1 MTTRDIFILALRV
14 IGFWTLLSAVSGLT
28 YALVMTYQLFGVSSG
43 KGFLPPEYGL
53 IDVLLVA
60 WLPISIQCIAACI
73 CFRYAT
79 NIASLFYGQAECAE
93 ETPPVISVTEA
104 GMYRVAA
111 QLLGV
116 YALLAA
122 IPPLSRSIA
131 RFAAGVPVPF
141 EVTAPVQACLYLTSA
156 VLLIC
161 GAPSIARWLGK
172 LRYDPETADPD
183 KYHVPE
189 QREG

>member
-1 MTTRDIFILALRV
+1 MTARDIFILALRV
-14 IGFWTLLSAVSGLT
+14 FGFWALLRVVGGLS
-28 YALVMTYQLFGVSSG
+28 YALAMTSQFVGLSSG
-43 KGFLPPEYGL
+43 NFWPPFGL
-53 IDVLLVA
+53 IDMLVTA
-60 WLPISIQCIAACI
+60 WLPTAIQCIAACI

-79 NIASLFYGQAECAE
+79 NIASLFYGPAECAE
-93 ETPPVISVTEA
+93 ETPPVISVTES

-131 RFAAGVPVPF
+131 RFAAGVPTPF
-141 EVTAPVQACLYLTSA
+141 ELAAPVEACLYLASA

-161 GAPSIARWLGK
+161 GARSIAQWLGK
-172 LRYDPETADPD
+172 IRYDPETADPG
-183 KYHVPE
+183 KYHSPE